1 MKKPK
6 SIGEFKILGFNVV
19 ISHKFTTPISLD
31 SVFLEY
37 KRRVPEYSYSGLE
50 SIYIG
55 DFKFLKDRQINAM
68 YDNGV
73 FFISNDQDDEDDLL
87 DDLIHETAHL
97 IEDNHSAEIYSDLQ
111 IENEFLNKRK
121 QLFRELSTG
130 DYIDHS
136 MENYFKDPQYNR
148 QFDSY
153 LYNIITYP
161 ILAMASVNTFYS
173 PYAITSLRE
182 YFANG
187 FEAIYHRKDT
197 KRLKKISPILYNR
210 IIEMEKKYE
219 PNI

>member
-1 MKKPK
+1 MKRTNTP
-6 SIGEFKILGFNVV
+6 GEYNILGFAVV
-19 ISHKFTTPISLD
+19 ISHKFTTDIDLN
-31 SVFLEY
+31 SVLSQF
-37 KRRVPEYSYSGLE
+37 KKSVPKYSYHGLE
-50 SIYIG
+50 AIYIG
-55 DFKFLKDRQINAM
+55 SFKFLKDRQINAM

-73 FFISNDQDDEDDLL
+73 FFISNEQDDEDDLL

-97 IEDNHSAEIYSDLQ
+97 LEDNYSDEIYSDLQ
-111 IENEFLNKRK
+111 IEKEFLSKRS
-121 QLFRELSTG
+121 QLFRELLSG

-136 MENYFKDPQYNR
+136 MSNYFNDPNYNR

-173 PYAITSLRE
+173 PLRE

-187 FEAIYHRKDT
+187 FEALYHKKDL

-219 PNI
+219 FNI